1 MLIAH
6 TMDNHAFGNGGVK
19 VAANGHADNRSVAS
33 SVMNSTETLETDSD
47 VKNIT
52 ASERGKWGRDIEFML
67 SCIAYSV
74 GFGNIWK
81 FPYTAL
87 ENGGGAFLLPYLI
100 VLFIV
105 GRPIY
110 YLEMVLGQFSS
121 RGVVKLYDLAPAMR
135 GIGVAQSIGMFVVLT
150 YYAPV
155 LAITFRYFVASLSTT
170 LPWSLCDPSW
180 PNCVNSS
187 FVGQLNASNTS
198 VTLQSSAEL
207 YYLKTI
213 INKAPSLYDGLG
225 TPDWKLTLCLLFSW
239 VVVAIILMRGAK
251 STGKASYFLAIF
263 PYVIILILL
272 VQTMTL
278 DGAMTG
284 ILYFLTPQWDK
295 LLTVKVWYEAVSQCF
310 FSLSVC
316 YGGIVAYSSFNNFRN
331 NVHRDAVIISWLDTF
346 TSIIVGCIV
355 FGVLGNLAHVTG
367 QTDIQKLATKG
378 AGLTFMTYP
387 DAISKFEFLPQV
399 FAALFFLMLFIVGV
413 GSNLGVTT
421 SIITAIRDQRP
432 DIKHWHVVLGTA
444 IIGFLS
450 GLVYLTPGGMDFL
463 DVIDDL
469 GAKHVTLTF
478 AVLELAA
485 IAWIYGVDRICRDIK
500 FMLRIETSIYWRL
513 CWGLIAPLATLLI
526 FLFSIV
532 NIKLQDV
539 PTQYN
544 VLGLSIYALA
554 ILQLPIF
561 YIYAMHRRRSR
572 HDESLRQSAQN
583 SLEPLAVWGP
593 EDDGIRLQYQMEEEQ
608 YQKTHPVPS
617 SVVQRIKKRM
627 FNMD

>member
-1 MLIAH
+1 ME
-6 TMDNHAFGNGGVK
+6 NHAYSNGIK
-19 VAANGHADNRSVAS
+19 VANGHAENRSMCSA

-52 ASERGKWGRDIEFML
+52 ASTRGKWGRDIEFML

-155 LAITFRYFVASLSTT
+155 LAIAFRYFVASLSTT
-170 LPWSLCDPSW
+170 LPWSTCDPSW
-180 PNCVNSS
+180 ENCVNSS
-187 FVGQLNASNTS
+187 FVGQLNVSNTS
-198 VTLQSSAEL
+198 SPVQSSAEL

-213 INKAPSLYDGLG
+213 TNKASLEDGLG
-225 TPDWKLTLCLLFSW
+225 MPDWKLALCLLFSW
-239 VVVAIILMRGAK
+239 VVVATILMRGAK

-272 VQTMTL
+272 AQILML

-284 ILYFLTPQWDK
+284 IMYFLTPQWDK
-295 LLTVKVWYEAVSQCF
+295 LLTTKVWYEAVNQCF

-346 TSIIVGCIV
+346 TSIIAGCIV

-367 QTDIQKLATKG
+367 QPDIQKLAAEG

-387 DAISKFEFLPQV
+387 DAIAKFQFLPQV

-432 DIKHWHVVLGTA
+432 DIKHWHVVLGTV
-444 IIGFLS
+444 IIGYLL
-450 GLVYLTPGGMDFL
+450 GLVYVTPGGMDFL
-463 DVIDDL
+463 GVIDEF
-469 GAKHVTLTF
+469 GAKYVTLTF
-478 AVLELAA
+478 AVLELAT

-500 FMLRIETSIYWRL
+500 FMLRIETSFYWRI
-513 CWGLIAPLATLLI
+513 CWGLIAPVATLLI
-526 FLFSIV
+526 LIFSIWTF
-532 NIKLQDV
+532 KMPAV
-539 PTQYN
+539 PVQYN
-544 VLGLSIYALA
+544 VLGMSIYGLA
-554 ILQLPIF
+554 VLQLPLW
-561 YIYAMHRRRSR
+561 YIYAMCRRRSGQV
-572 HDESLRQSAQN
+572 ESLRKAARN
-583 SLEPLAVWGP
+583 ALEPLPVWGP
-593 EDDGIRLQYQMEEEQ
+593 EDDSTRLQYQLEEEQ
-608 YQKTHPVPS
+608 YQKTHQVDS
-617 SVVQRIKKRM
+617 GLVQRIKKRM

>member
-1 MLIAH
+1 
-6 TMDNHAFGNGGVK
+6 
-19 VAANGHADNRSVAS
+19 
-33 SVMNSTETLETDSD
+33 MNSTETLETDSD

-52 ASERGKWGRDIEFML
+52 ASTRGKWGRDIEFML

-155 LAITFRYFVASLSTT
+155 LAIAFRYFVASLSTT
-170 LPWSLCDPSW
+170 LPWSTCDPSW
-180 PNCVNSS
+180 ENCVNSS
-187 FVGQLNASNTS
+187 FVGQLNVSNTS
-198 VTLQSSAEL
+198 SPVQSSAEL

-213 INKAPSLYDGLG
+213 TNKASLEDGLG
-225 TPDWKLTLCLLFSW
+225 MPDWKLALCLLFSW
-239 VVVAIILMRGAK
+239 VVVATILMRGAK

-272 VQTMTL
+272 AQILML

-284 ILYFLTPQWDK
+284 IMYFLTPQWDK
-295 LLTVKVWYEAVSQCF
+295 LLTTKVWYEAVNQCF

-346 TSIIVGCIV
+346 TSIIAGCIV

-367 QTDIQKLATKG
+367 QPDIQKLAAEG

-387 DAISKFEFLPQV
+387 DAIAKFQFLPQV

-432 DIKHWHVVLGTA
+432 DIKHWHVVLGTV
-444 IIGFLS
+444 IIGYLL
-450 GLVYLTPGGMDFL
+450 GLVYVTPGGMDFL
-463 DVIDDL
+463 GVIDEF
-469 GAKHVTLTF
+469 GAKYVTLTF
-478 AVLELAA
+478 AVLELAT

-500 FMLRIETSIYWRL
+500 FMLRIETSFYWRI
-513 CWGLIAPLATLLI
+513 CWGLIAPVATLLI
-526 FLFSIV
+526 LIFSIWTF
-532 NIKLQDV
+532 KMPAV
-539 PTQYN
+539 PVQYN
-544 VLGLSIYALA
+544 VLGMSIYGLA
-554 ILQLPIF
+554 VLQLPLW
-561 YIYAMHRRRSR
+561 YIYAMCRRRSGQV
-572 HDESLRQSAQN
+572 ESLRKAARN
-583 SLEPLAVWGP
+583 ALEPLPVWGP
-593 EDDGIRLQYQMEEEQ
+593 EDDSTRMQYQLEEEQ
-608 YQKTHPVPS
+608 YQKTHQVDS
-617 SVVQRIKKRM
+617 GLVQRIKKRM